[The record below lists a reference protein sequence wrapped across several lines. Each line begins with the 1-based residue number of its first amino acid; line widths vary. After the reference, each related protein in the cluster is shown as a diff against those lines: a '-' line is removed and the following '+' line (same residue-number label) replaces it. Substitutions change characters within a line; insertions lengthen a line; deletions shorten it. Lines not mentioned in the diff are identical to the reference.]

1 MFYRVSVQTDA
12 NFVQGS
18 VRWPSATELM
28 NVQSERWI
36 RDPHLHFPDLSLT
49 VSRDPVPGLLD
60 LLDLLDLGLRLK
72 WLSIL
77 GVRVGTP
84 LRDLAKPFQTAT
96 EARAHCCFGCFRR
109 LLWPIGD
116 RGVCW
121 TSNNI
126 NARCETIL
134 QVPSSIC
141 FAGEIQ
147 ARTRIFL
154 LWLCLWCSP
163 WPQIFPSRILSML
176 FHFGLAQTYG
186 KQLLLEVVFSTPAP

>member
-1 MFYRVSVQTDA
+1 MTTIRRKHCRIIPDA
-12 NFVQGS
+12 GS
-18 VRWPSATELM
+18 AEKLS
-28 NVQSERWI
+28 
-36 RDPHLHFPDLSLT
+36 DLSLWPGST
-49 VSRDPVPGLLD
+49 TLVSSGCLQGPCSSQQTGSAGSRFAPRMTIRMP
-60 LLDLLDLGLRLK
+60 
-72 WLSIL
+72 IL
-77 GVRVGTP
+77 T
-84 LRDLAKPFQTAT
+84 LRDLAKHFQTTT

-186 KQLLLEVVFSTPAP
+186 KQLLLEVVFSTPTP